1 LNYIKTKVDYD
12 VIKDVAKPLFDITNS
27 EAVGSGGRRIILI
40 VKLLVPHMQSSFL
53 FWLINFGN

>member
-27 EAVGSGGRRIILI
+27 EAVGSSYA
-40 VKLLVPHMQSSFL
+40 K
-53 FWLINFGN
+53 